1 MERPKANLLVGVPQ
15 APINLTTNGTMT
27 QTDTHDTGNRLALWV
42 LLFGNFIIGTGILL
56 PAGLLNDLVRDFS
69 ISPARAGLL
78 LLAGGLVVGVGAP
91 VLAGLT
97 SRIDRRTLLCFSLLL
112 YGAGHMA
119 SALVP
124 SFELQILVRAV
135 TVAGAAVFT
144 PQAAA
149 TAGLLVPPERRAGAI
164 AFIFIGWSAA
174 SVAGIP
180 IGALLASQFDWR
192 LVYGLMGV
200 LSLVAAAAVWL
211 VLRPGLFVPA
221 LSLASWKQALTTP
234 VLLVVFVVTLLS
246 MSGQFTM
253 FGYIA
258 PILKDGF
265 DATPALISIA
275 FAIVGIAGVI
285 GNSVASRM
293 VARTGVDKAVAIGLL
308 ALILG
313 FAGFA
318 LAYGYF
324 WFAMVAAS
332 LWGLG
337 SFSSNSL
344 QQSRLVALAPH
355 LAAATV
361 ALNTSVVYLGQAIG
375 AAAGGRMVDGGLMA
389 TTPLVSMAFLVAALL
404 LSVIAARMG
413 MIRSR

>member
-1 MERPKANLLVGVPQ
+1 
-15 APINLTTNGTMT
+15 MT
-27 QTDTHDTGNRLALWV
+27 QTATRDTGNKRALWV
-42 LLFGNFIIGTGILL
+42 LMLGNFIIGTGILL
-56 PAGLLNDLVRDFS
+56 PAGLLNDLVRDFA

-78 LLAGGLVVGVGAP
+78 LLVGGLVVGVGAP

-97 SRIDRRTLLCFSLLL
+97 SHIDRRKLLCLALLL

-119 SALVP
+119 SAIVP
-124 SFELQILVRAV
+124 NFELQILVRAI
-135 TVAGAAVFT
+135 TVAGAAIFT

-149 TAGLLVPPERRAGAI
+149 TAGLLVPLEKRAGAI

-180 IGALLASQFDWR
+180 IGSLLASLFDWR
-192 LVYGLMGV
+192 LVYGLMAV
-200 LSLVAAAAVWL
+200 LSLLTATIVWL
-211 VLRPGLFVPA
+211 VLKPGLFVPA
-221 LSLASWKQALTTP
+221 LSLANWKQALTTP

-258 PILKDGF
+258 AILKDGF
-265 DATPALISIA
+265 AATPARISIA

-285 GNSVASRM
+285 GNSIASRM
-293 VARTGVDKAVAIGLL
+293 VARTGVDKAIALGLL
-308 ALILG
+308 SLFLG

-318 LAYGYF
+318 LAYGHF
-324 WFAMVAAS
+324 WLAMVAAS

-344 QQSRLVALAPH
+344 QQSRLVALAPQ

-375 AAAGGRMVDGGLMA
+375 AAVGGHMVDGGRMA
-389 TTPLVSMAFLVAALL
+389 QTPLVAMVFLSAALF
-404 LSVIAARMG
+404 LSIVAARMSQ
-413 MIRSR
+413 IRSR